1 MSGGEARRPN
11 RPPALRVR
19 FLGQIEYLDAL
30 ALQESLLREKVAGE
44 AGDDLLL
51 LEHPAVYTLGRGA
64 SESDLLEAPRKLTVP
79 VHRVGRGGG
88 ATFHGPGQLVCYPI
102 VHLRPSRD
110 VHRYVRGLEQVLVE
124 TCARLGVEAAARQ
137 GETGVWARGGKI
149 GSIGIGVRRGVALH
163 GTSLNVDVEPRYFAS
178 IIVCR
183 VPDARVTTIR
193 AEAGVAPEIEA
204 AGRAY
209 AHVFIDVMGYDPQ
222 RVVWTGLEPISP
234 TVQTA
239 ADGSIERRARE

>member
-30 ALQESLLREKVAGE
+30 ALQESLLQEKVAGE

-64 SESDLLEAPRKLTVP
+64 SESDLLEAPRKLAVP

-102 VHLRPSRD
+102 VRLRPSRD

-124 TCARLGVEAAARQ
+124 TCARLGVEAAAEHAGQVEVALPRLGPQVLAVVQ
-137 GETGVWARGGKI
+137 GAADRV
-149 GSIGIGVRRGVALH
+149 GVA
-163 GTSLNVDVEPRYFAS
+163 VDHDG
-178 IIVCR
+178 
-183 VPDARVTTIR
+183 VPVQL
-193 AEAGVAPEIEA
+193 
-204 AGRAY
+204 
-209 AHVFIDVMGYDPQ
+209 Q
-222 RVVWTGLEPISP
+222 RVDHEV
-234 TVQTA
+234 TA
-239 ADGSIERRARE
+239 SGGVSGRGCSCWCG